1 MDTTSEYAFDYS
13 GGRRAEL
20 IASFREDRPREAVIT
35 GTKGVIRIPHFSGT
49 DQAIVT
55 GFGRAPETIQ
65 CEPSGFEHEIR
76 EVHRCLRDGRI
87 ESSVMPL
94 AETLEIMRTLDTLR
108 AQWGVKY
115 PGE

>member
-1 MDTTSEYAFDYS
+1 MDTTSECAFDYS

-94 AETLEIMRTLDTLR
+94 AETLEILRTLDTLR